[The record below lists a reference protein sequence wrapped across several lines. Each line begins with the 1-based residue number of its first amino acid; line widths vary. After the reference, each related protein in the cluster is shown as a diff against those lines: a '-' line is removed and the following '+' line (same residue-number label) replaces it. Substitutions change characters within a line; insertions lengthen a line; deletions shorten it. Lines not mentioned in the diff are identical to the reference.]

1 VLEPDEKE
9 QEQCHKDMFVE
20 DMIIAYRCEE
30 FPQKLG
36 NIFVNLK
43 SYGPQLLIFY

>member
-1 VLEPDEKE
+1 MLEPDEKD

-20 DMIIAYRCEE
+20 DMIIAYRRGE

-36 NIFVNLK
+36 NIFVDLR
-43 SYGPQLLIFY
+43 SYGLQLLMFY